1 MVEEE
6 SGVKPQPTKYCP
18 DFIGRPAFADNE
30 KPQRQ
35 RRLTTSLAAVGCR
48 SFQCTVSSLPN
59 ASNCALMSLLAFIG
73 GTGFDLRGAD
83 SPFSNARDEQ
93 VSTRFGV
100 ASLTRA
106 VLSEREIVFL
116 HRHARPDD
124 PSVKDVPPHRINYR
138 ANIASLKILGV
149 TGVLAST
156 AVGSLRRDW
165 RPGTLVCL
173 DNFLDLTTNRAR
185 TFFDNH
191 AVHID
196 ASHPYCADLRRL
208 LLEAAA
214 REGVSMH
221 DGGVYAGM
229 DGPRF
234 ETAAEIRMLQT
245 LGADVVGMTGTT
257 EATLA
262 REAEISYASVSI
274 VTNLAAG
281 LLPQP
286 LTQEEV
292 MVAMQAALPRLARV
306 FLSAAREYRDYATRP
321 SRTATRE
328 FVTESYDPMNEIM
341 EASNYGG

>member
-1 MVEEE
+1 
-6 SGVKPQPTKYCP
+6 
-18 DFIGRPAFADNE
+18 
-30 KPQRQ
+30 
-35 RRLTTSLAAVGCR
+35 
-48 SFQCTVSSLPN
+48 
-59 ASNCALMSLLAFIG
+59 MSLLAFIG

-83 SPFSNARDEQ
+83 SPLSHARDEQ
-93 VSTRFGV
+93 VSTRFGT

-106 VLSEREIVFL
+106 VLNEREIVFL

-124 PSVKDVPPHRINYR
+124 PQIKDVPPHRINYR
-138 ANIASLKILGV
+138 ANVAALKIIGV

-156 AVGSLRRDW
+156 AVGSLKREW
-165 RPGTLVCL
+165 TPGTLVCL
-173 DNFLDLTTNRAR
+173 DNFFDLTTNRAR
-185 TFFDNH
+185 TFFDNR
-191 AVHID
+191 AIHID
-196 ASHPYCADLRRL
+196 ATHPYCADTRHL

-214 REGVSMH
+214 REGIAIH

-245 LGADVVGMTGTT
+245 MGADVVGMTGTT

-292 MVAMQAALPRLARV
+292 LDAMQAALPRLARV
-306 FLSAAREYRDYATRP
+306 FLSVAREYRDFAARP
-321 SRTATRE
+321 SRLATRE
-328 FVTESYDPMNEIM
+328 FALDGYEPMSEIVG
-341 EASNYGG
+341 ENG